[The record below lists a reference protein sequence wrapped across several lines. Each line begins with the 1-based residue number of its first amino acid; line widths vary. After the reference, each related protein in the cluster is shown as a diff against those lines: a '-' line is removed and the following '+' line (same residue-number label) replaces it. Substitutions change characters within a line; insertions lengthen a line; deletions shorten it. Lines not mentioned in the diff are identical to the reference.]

1 MEYTAMKTQT
11 QPIPAADMPG
21 LIQARVVDA
30 GEDICRL
37 SGAAGSFTARRAVSC
52 LLQPAAGDTV
62 LAADVGGSL
71 WVLAVL
77 VRGDSPAVL
86 PLPADCT
93 VKVAQGG
100 LKFAVQED
108 LTLAAGRELSAVAP
122 QVTVQA
128 VRAGFTFGALQLAAG
143 LVEATVD
150 QVKTIAE
157 FLDTVATRVRLKAG
171 SSHREVQDLEHL
183 QAGQLNYAVKTV
195 LNMRGKHAVLSA
207 ESEVRLDGERIHLG

>member
-1 MEYTAMKTQT
+1 MHTQT
-11 QPIPAADMPG
+11 QSNYAPAATG

-37 SGAAGSFTARRAVSC
+37 SGASGSFTARRAASC

-62 LAADVGGSL
+62 LLAEAGGSL

-86 PLPADCT
+86 PLPADST

-100 LKFAVQED
+100 LKLAVQEE
-108 LTLAAGRELSAVAP
+108 LTLAAGKQLNAVAP
-122 QVTVQA
+122 EVSVQA
-128 VRAGFTFGALQLAAG
+128 ARAGFTVGVLQLAAG
-143 LVEATVD
+143 LVDAVAD
-150 QVKTIAE
+150 QVKTVAGM
-157 FLDTVATRVRLKAG
+157 LDTAAERVRLKAG
-171 SSHREVQDLEHL
+171 SSHRQIEDLEHL

-195 LNMRGKHAVLSA
+195 LNMRGKHAVMSA

>member
-1 MEYTAMKTQT
+1 MEYSAMQT
-11 QPIPAADMPG
+11 QIQSSYAPAATG

-37 SGAAGSFTARRAVSC
+37 SGPAGSFTARRAASC

-62 LAADVGGSL
+62 LAADVDGSL

-86 PLPADCT
+86 PLPADST
-93 VKVAQGG
+93 IKVAQGG
-100 LKFAVQED
+100 LKLAVQEE
-108 LTLAAGRELSAVAP
+108 LSLAAGRQLSALAP
-122 QVTVQA
+122 EISVQA
-128 VRAGFTFGALQLAAG
+128 ARAG
-143 LVEATVD
+143 LVDAMVD
-150 QVKTIAE
+150 QVKTVAGL
-157 FLDTVATRVRLKAG
+157 LDTAAERVRLKAG
-171 SSHREVQDLEHL
+171 SSHRQIEDLEHL

-195 LNMRGKHAVLSA
+195 LNMRGKHAVVSA

>member
-1 MEYTAMKTQT
+1 MEHNAMQTQIKSNYTA
-11 QPIPAADMPG
+11 AAD
-21 LIQARVVDA
+21 LVQAKVVDA

-37 SGAAGSFTARRAVSC
+37 TGPAGSFTARRAVSC

-62 LAADVGGSL
+62 LAAEVAGST
-71 WVLAVL
+71 WILAIL
-77 VRGDSPAVL
+77 VRGESPAVL
-86 PLPADCT
+86 QLPADST

-128 VRAGFTFGALQLAAG
+128 VRAGFTLGALQLAAG
-143 LVEATVD
+143 LVEATVE
-150 QVKTIAE
+150 QVKTVAE
-157 FLDTVATRVRLKAG
+157 FLDTVAERVRLKAG
-171 SSHREVQDLEHL
+171 SSHREVEDLEHL
-183 QAGQLNYAVKTV
+183 QAGQLYYSIKNV
-195 LNMRGKHAVLSA
+195 LNLRGKHAVMSA